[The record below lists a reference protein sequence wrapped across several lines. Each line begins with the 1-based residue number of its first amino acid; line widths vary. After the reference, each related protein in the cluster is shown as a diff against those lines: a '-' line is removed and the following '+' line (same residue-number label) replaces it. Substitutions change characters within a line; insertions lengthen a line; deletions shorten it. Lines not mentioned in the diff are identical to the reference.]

1 MSAKIKPGIIMKPN
15 AKHLPA
21 QDKNKLIRVL
31 QIQGDGLKRGVNEL
45 LTKRDTGY
53 IIKIVSK
60 LPEVRTMQD
69 QTIRWLTL
77 GIIKFTPQQLLEA
90 INEPEIP
97 KLKPLPRPTNASNMN
112 EWFLDKHELQ
122 IVNILRSGGSIRSI
136 VRQYNDAYF
145 PDLPETH
152 AFESIRKRIKRI
164 KIDTQVQTSWLS
176 QHPDIHAQIL
186 QGNQATKVYPLAKLE
201 GYDGSLR
208 TFQRMA
214 KKIKE

>member
-1 MSAKIKPGIIMKPN
+1 MKPN
-15 AKHLPA
+15 AKYLPA
-21 QDKNKLIRVL
+21 RDKNDLIKVL
-31 QIQGDGLKRGVNEL
+31 QIQGDGLKSGVNEL
-45 LTKRDTGY
+45 LKKRKTED
-53 IIKIVSK
+53 IIKTVSK
-60 LPEVRTMQD
+60 LPLVKKMQD
-69 QTIRWLTL
+69 QTIRWLTH
-77 GIIKFTPQQLLEA
+77 GIIKFSPQQLLEA

-112 EWFLDKHELQ
+112 EWFVDKHEIQ

-152 AFESIRKRIKRI
+152 AFESIRKRIK
-164 KIDTQVQTSWLS
+164 KIYPETRGPSSWLS
-176 QHPDIHAQIL
+176 QHPDLHAMIL
-186 QGNQATKVYPLAKLE
+186 QGNPATKVYPLAKLD

-214 KKIKE
+214 KKIKQSQLKTAE